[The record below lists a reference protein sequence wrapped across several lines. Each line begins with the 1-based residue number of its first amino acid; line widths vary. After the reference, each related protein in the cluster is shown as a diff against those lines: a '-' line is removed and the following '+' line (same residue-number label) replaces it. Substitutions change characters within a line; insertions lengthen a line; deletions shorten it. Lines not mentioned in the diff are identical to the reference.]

1 MLDRPSRRALSLF
14 VPIALALSAPAAVLA
29 DPAPM
34 AAPVVTTQDL
44 GGDASGRLLVFAQRI
59 EPGAPAQE
67 EVDTSA
73 FNPTGTAIAARA
85 VAHLPPGTTALA
97 GTEADSSPTPRPQQP
112 PGNYRLPAGSPTNPQ
127 LTYWDTAP
135 VETTHNTR

>member
-73 FNPTGTAIAARA
+73 FNPTGTAIAARE
-85 VAHLPPGTTALA
+85 VAHPAPGTPHPV
-97 GTEADSSPTPRPQQP
+97 GPEAHAFPTPCSKLTPGPSRLQAVRWKSVASGKRVACRVNLGGRP
-112 PGNYRLPAGSPTNPQ
+112 
-127 LTYWDTAP
+127 
-135 VETTHNTR
+135 

>member
-73 FNPTGTAIAARA
+73 FNPTGTAIRSEEHTSELQSLMRLSYA
-85 VAHLPPGTTALA
+85 VFCLKK
-97 GTEADSSPTPRPQQP
+97 
-112 PGNYRLPAGSPTNPQ
+112 
-127 LTYWDTAP
+127 
-135 VETTHNTR
+135 